1 MAGRRRPFAPGGGT
15 SRCWLGTL
23 SATTGANSLLDFG
36 NICLGGGNALSKG
49 WWTNKG
55 NPSINDPALALL
67 AGLNLKNG
75 SGLDFDP
82 GPGAAGRAAVAA
94 FLGSARVR
102 SIVRRFNWRAGHD
115 PAPPH
120 AAGARY
126 FTLLDRA

>member
-1 MAGRRRPFAPGGGT
+1 MVTEVAASSERGEHVPGMRSSPPGTYKQTGPLVGASNGGTATAFAPGGGT

-67 AGLNLKNG
+67 SGLNLKNG

-82 GPGAAGRAAVAA
+82 GPG
-94 FLGSARVR
+94 
-102 SIVRRFNWRAGHD
+102 
-115 PAPPH
+115 
-120 AAGARY
+120 
-126 FTLLDRA
+126 